1 MICPKCGFEQPESP
15 ECVRCGIIVSRY
27 RGPALGADALRPP
40 ASPPSPPSVGT
51 VYGEPAA
58 AMAGATGTIYSGP
71 APAAGGTVYG
81 GPPPGA
87 PVAPAFSAFRGGT
100 ISVGAILS
108 EAFSIYFANFL
119 PFVLLTVIA
128 LSPLYL
134 LEGYMVSTRGGG
146 GDPSTLLFLSL
157 GVLLLSALLCPNIAT
172 AAITYGVFQQMRGK
186 DATIG
191 ECLRWGLAL
200 LLPVLGLAVIQGF
213 LVGLAT
219 LACLIPGIYLATR
232 WAVSIPAAVTE
243 RCGVFEAMN
252 RSTFLTEDQRWEVFG
267 VLFVLGILNVGGTLA
282 IRKLTAGEP
291 SLALLVMGVKDTL
304 TVGISATASA
314 VLYYRLRDA
323 KETIDVDQI
332 ASVFS

>member
-1 MICPKCGFEQPESP
+1 VRVNLPLSSSESA
-15 ECVRCGIIVSRY
+15 G
-27 RGPALGADALRPP
+27 
-40 ASPPSPPSVGT
+40 GT
-51 VYGEPAA
+51 VYGEPQTAA
-58 AMAGATGTIYSGP
+58 AMAGGAGTTGTIYGGT
-71 APAAGGTVYG
+71 APVAAGGGTVYG

-87 PVAPAFSAFRGGT
+87 SVVPAFSAFRGGS
-100 ISVGAILS
+100 IGVGAILG
-108 EAFSIYFANFL
+108 EAFAVYFANFF
-119 PFVLLTVIA
+119 PFLLLTVIVM
-128 LSPLYL
+128 SPVLL
-134 LEGYMVSTRGGG
+134 LEGYITSMKAGNAPLLVLL
-146 GDPSTLLFLSL
+146 PST
-157 GVLLLSALLCPNIAT
+157 VLLISLLLCPYLAT
-172 AAITYGVFQQMRGK
+172 AAITYGVFQQIRGK

-200 LLPVLGLAVIQGF
+200 MLPILGLAIVQGF
-213 LVGLAT
+213 LIGMALI
-219 LACLIPGIYLATR
+219 ACLIPGIYLATR

-252 RSTFLTEDQRWEVFG
+252 RSTLLTEGWRMEVFG
-267 VLFVLGILNVGGTLA
+267 VLFVLGILNLGGTFA

-291 SLALLVMGVKDTL
+291 SLTLLVQSVKDVF